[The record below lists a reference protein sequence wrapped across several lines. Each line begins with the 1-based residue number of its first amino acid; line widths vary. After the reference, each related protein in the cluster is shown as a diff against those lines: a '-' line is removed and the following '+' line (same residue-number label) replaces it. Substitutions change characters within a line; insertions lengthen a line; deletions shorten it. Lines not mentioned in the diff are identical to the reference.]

1 MFNNVDN
8 DEMYYRN
15 RKYLFD
21 NFDRSDVLRGEYVSP
36 YRVDLIKE
44 EHISGQEE
52 YTDFYFTYDD
62 YYGSPL
68 NEI

>member
-44 EHISGQEE
+44 E
-52 YTDFYFTYDD
+52 
-62 YYGSPL
+62 L
-68 NEI
+68 NVKNIKYESNICPT